1 MQTEFHFAFTGLG
14 LIILLLVL
22 AIYAGVRI
30 RRQNPSLFRK
40 YIALVV
46 IVGVILPTAYVVV
59 INLPQ
64 PREIELDITLHF
76 RTNSTAD
83 EVTFQYHWDA
93 PGILTDVYGIHID
106 WGDGYGES
114 RSNETGAL
122 YDLLENSAAQ
132 DFNIQWTDFEP
143 FVNETWTLLLN
154 FYVGVVFDG
163 QITLRGDNESMNI
176 ESYQITDDYYSPP
189 LLDGLESLGI
199 EGLEIFMDISF
210 KISTQALRSC
220 FQANSIDIQIS
231 SDLQMIVNDIEFGV
245 ISG

>member
-1 MQTEFHFAFTGLG
+1 MQPQFVFTFTSLV
-14 LIILLLVL
+14 ILLLILVT
-22 AIYAGVRI
+22 YAGIRI
-30 RRQNPSLFRK
+30 RRHNPSLFRR
-40 YIALVV
+40 YIGIVI
-46 IVGVILPTAYVVV
+46 IVGVIVPTAFVVV
-59 INLPQ
+59 INLPP
-64 PREIELDITLHF
+64 PREIELDITLDF
-76 RTNSTAD
+76 RSNSTDD

-220 FQANSIDIQIS
+220 FQVNSIETQIS
-231 SDLQMIVNDIEFGV
+231 LDLQMVVNDIKFGV